1 MLLLSTYGLSEM
13 HDLSLLVATTES
25 FSEEKVKS
33 FAAFTSVLTSSE
45 DRPGTAFMLSD
56 VLALTL
62 RIFSGFEGEALI
74 FGGGLF
80 RGELLFYAK
89 TDGTSPST

>member
-33 FAAFTSVLTSSE
+33 FAAFTSVLTSE

-62 RIFSGFEGEALI
+62 QIFSGFEGEALI

-80 RGELLFYAK
+80 RGEPLFYAK